1 MAEAKRKQEEKGQ
14 ETPGNEKKSLVLLEI
29 ERAKRGEMNVLIPNT
44 HIEGISE
51 FHIPVIA
58 YVPLSPEP
66 VDGDVYFHKE
76 SGKFALTKQG
86 LMTLSKEAGI
96 VWHPAE
102 TRRVDNRGDRDYVAY
117 RAVGGIR
124 MADGTIVWAPPG
136 EYDMDFEVIEEKL
149 RVQYE
154 KSGKKAKK
162 AGDELQGY
170 IDYCVK
176 RDLLHKRDHKI
187 KLAAAGAMNRVV
199 RMLLGLKPG
208 YTKQELNQPFVVA
221 RIVFKPDYSDPQTKK
236 RMIDKGI
243 ESLTS
248 VYGAEAPFGE
258 EMDLPPIDIPN
269 GNSETSHGYEP
280 EDQGNEVGNTEDS
293 AGPVPD
299 DLTNAEADFTA
310 SDASSQISTLKILA
324 KRKGYDLK
332 QLKRPLDK
340 FTEFDRKGFFDK
352 LTEMPDDDIPF

>member
-1 MAEAKRKQEEKGQ
+1 MTEAKRKQEEKGQ
-14 ETPGNEKKSLVLLEI
+14 ETQGNEEKSLVLLEI
-29 ERAKRGEMNVLIPNT
+29 ERAKRDKMNVLIPNT
-44 HIEGISE
+44 HLEGISE
-51 FHIPVIA
+51 FHVPIIA

-66 VDGDVYFHKE
+66 VDGDVYFHNE

-96 VWHPAE
+96 VWHPTE

-248 VYGAEAPFGE
+248 VYGAEAFGE
-258 EMDLPPIDIPN
+258 AQMDSPPIDIPSEN
-269 GNSETSHGYEP
+269 IDGSGHGPENQNDKAGNAEDEP
-280 EDQGNEVGNTEDS
+280 E
-293 AGPVPD
+293 PD
-299 DLTNAEADFTA
+299 NITNAEADFTA
-310 SDASSQISTLKILA
+310 SDDSSQISTLKILA

-340 FTEFDRKGFFDK
+340 FTEVNRKDFFDK
-352 LTEMPDDDIPF
+352 LTEMMDDDIPF

>member
-1 MAEAKRKQEEKGQ
+1 MAETKRKDNKDQK
-14 ETPGNEKKSLVLLEI
+14 GNEEDGKKSLVLLEI
-29 ERAKRGEMNVLIPNT
+29 EKAKRAGMNVLIPNT

-51 FHIPVIA
+51 FHMPVIA

-66 VDGDVYFHKE
+66 VDGDVYFHNE

-96 VWHPAE
+96 VWHPTE

-124 MADGTIVWAPPG
+124 MADGSIVWAPPG

-149 RVQYE
+149 RAQYE
-154 KSGKKAKK
+154 KNGKKAKK
-162 AGDELQGY
+162 AGDELENY
-170 IDYCVK
+170 IAYCVK

-208 YTKQELNQPFVVA
+208 YTKQELKQPFVVA
-221 RIVFKPDYSDPQTKK
+221 RIVFKPDYSDPEVKK
-236 RMIDKGI
+236 RMIDKGL

-248 VYGAEAPFGE
+248 IYG
-258 EMDLPPIDIPN
+258 DIP
-269 GNSETSHGYEP
+269 SHPQLSTDDAVADDESGVGPIAEP
-280 EDQGNEVGNTEDS
+280 ETGKKEES
-293 AGPVPD
+293 KKPEPPEEP
-299 DLTNAEADFTA
+299 EADTMSHKKADFEA
-310 SDASSQISTLKILA
+310 ADEKGQIDTLKTLA

-332 QLKRPLDK
+332 QLTKPLDE
-340 FTEFDRKGFFDK
+340 FTDDQRGGFFDK
-352 LTEMPDDDIPF
+352 LMEMADLDMPF